1 MPGTNEQS
9 IVENGHE
16 FVTGASVGFR
26 AASVLHDKH
35 VCKRCGVVRRLDGK
49 NGQCKGSV
57 RVTVRTPQ
65 R

>member
-1 MPGTNEQS
+1 MTGTNEQR

-26 AASVLHDKH
+26 PGSVLHDKH
-35 VCKRCGVVRRLDGK
+35 VCKSCGVVRRLDGM
-49 NGQCKGSV
+49 NGQCKGKV